1 MRQLSKRDKL
11 PIKNLKIEIKN
22 EMVVQSTFS
31 PAQITT
37 INLKY
42 TWGVHAVLQQ
52 DKCNLFMLIYLIG
65 LVIRLIGVV

>member
-22 EMVVQSTFS
+22 GIVVQSTFS
-31 PAQITT
+31 PAQITA

-42 TWGVHAVLQQ
+42 TRRLHAALQQ
-52 DKCNLFMLIYLIG
+52 DKWNLFMLIHLIG
-65 LVIRLIGVV
+65 LVIQLIGVV